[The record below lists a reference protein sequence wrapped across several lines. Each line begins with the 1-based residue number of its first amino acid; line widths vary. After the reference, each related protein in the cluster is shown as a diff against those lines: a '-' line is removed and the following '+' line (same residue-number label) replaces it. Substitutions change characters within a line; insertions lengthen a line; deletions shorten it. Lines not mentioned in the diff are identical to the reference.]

1 MAPTPVKANGKQC
14 LVYELHLTNFFTN
27 KLERFQMEMSNASS
41 ELIDFFI
48 KKHGGTQALGSV
60 RH

>member
-1 MAPTPVKANGKQC
+1 VC
-14 LVYELHLTNFFTN
+14 TN
-27 KLERFQMEMSNASS
+27 KIERFQMEMSNASS

-48 KKHGGTQALGSV
+48 KKSGGSHAVGSGT